1 MIAVTGIP
9 RSSFGSPPAAP
20 EGTIRSQSR
29 APRLPDVTLKLSALL
44 RFPHRLGFRLFGLQ
58 LVVLFLEFL
67 GAVGHGAELEE
78 ADQG

>member
-1 MIAVTGIP
+1 MIALTGTP
-9 RSSFGSPPAAP
+9 GSSFGSPPSAP

-58 LVVLFLEFL
+58 LVLFLEFL
-67 GAVGHGAELEE
+67 GTVGRGAALEE
-78 ADQG
+78 ADQE